1 MSEWKIT
8 RRRGVC
14 SACERE
20 FEDGERHVSTLR
32 ISPEGFARAE
42 LCGAWWRRRPE
53 DATSAAC
60 RTACQARV
68 AQGDEA
74 GVEDLFWWFSRHS
87 VAPRRT
93 LKLDL
98 ESLERLFVELEGR
111 AEPRLRELRYVL
123 CLLLMRKR
131 RLKVDR
137 IERSPE
143 GESFL
148 VHRPRREETFRVF
161 VYDFSPARMDE
172 IRAELQTIFDGA
184 EPLGETPGE
193 GIEPG
198 AGSPEEAEP
207 EPEAEPERDAD
218 GGRVVP
224 SGARGAVQGEP

>member
-8 RRRGVC
+8 RRRGLC
-14 SACERE
+14 SACERP
-20 FEDGERHVSTLR
+20 FEDGERHMSTLR
-32 ISPEGFARAE
+32 ISPEGFERAE
-42 LCGAWWRRRPE
+42 LCGAWWSRRPQ
-53 DATSAAC
+53 DATSEAC
-60 RTACQARV
+60 RTACEARV
-68 AQGDEA
+68 AGGAGA

-111 AEPRLRELRYVL
+111 AELRLRELRYVL

-137 IERSPE
+137 IERGPE

-148 VHRPRREETFRVF
+148 VHRPRHEETFRVF
-161 VYDFSPARMDE
+161 VYDFSPERMDE

-184 EPLGETPGE
+184 EPLEGAPGE
-193 GIEPG
+193 G
-198 AGSPEEAEP
+198 EAE
-207 EPEAEPERDAD
+207 ASGVAD
-218 GGRVVP
+218 GEGGRDPDEEPVVLRGTG
-224 SGARGAVQGEP
+224 GAADSEP